1 MTKKRLLI
9 TIALLATMTIPVIAA
24 DDINGI
30 HVVTSAKDKAGNAL
44 AYDFLFASEPQ
55 ISYVN
60 EYEGSTLVTRD
71 LSLSAKDVKQLYGVE
86 EILLHQDDVKS
97 ISFIHINSTGI
108 EGVAKNNSVQVKIL
122 SDGQMAI
129 SGLQSGE
136 TVSLYA
142 LDGQQIAVFK
152 ASANGEAQVS
162 LQGVLP
168 GAVCIIKCGGGAFK
182 VRTK

>member
-1 MTKKRLLI
+1 MTKKLLLI

-30 HVVTSAKDKAGNAL
+30 HVVTSIKDKAGNVL

-60 EYEGSTLVTRD
+60 EYEGSTLVKRD
-71 LSLSAKDVKQLYGVE
+71 LSQSAKDVKQLYGVE
-86 EILLHQDDVKS
+86 EILLQQDDVKS
-97 ISFIHINSTGI
+97 INFIHLNGTGI
-108 EGVAKNNSVQVKIL
+108 KKISQNSAQVKFL

-152 ASANGEAQVS
+152 ASANGEAKVS
-162 LQGVLP
+162 LQGMST

>member
-1 MTKKRLLI
+1 MTKKLLFI

-30 HVVTSAKDKAGNAL
+30 HVVTSIKDKAGNVL

-60 EYEGSTLVTRD
+60 EYEGSTLVKRD

-86 EILLHQDDVKS
+86 EILLQQDDVKS
-97 ISFIHINSTGI
+97 INFIHLNGTGI
-108 EGVAKNNSVQVKIL
+108 DGVANNNSVQVKIL
-122 SDGQMAI
+122 SDGQMII

-136 TVSLYA
+136 TVSLFA

-152 ASANGEAQVS
+152 ASANGEAKVS
-162 LQGVLP
+162 LQGMST
-168 GAVCIIKCGGGAFK
+168 GAVCIIKCGGGTFK